1 MDISSHDF
9 TISDADFHRLVQFIQ
24 QNYGIDLSKKRQLIS
39 SRLSHSLREL
49 GYKDFRTFLEHLFS
63 TRDPA
68 DLELVLNKLTTNYTF
83 FLREQDHFAY
93 FQDKILPELSAKH
106 QRDQVLSIWS
116 AGCSSGEEPYT
127 LSICLK
133 EFLAPGPP
141 SGIPGCWPLTSLS
154 RPCPRPWPAST
165 SHPLT
170 CPTPGSSDIS
180 SGRGQG
186 GSTVSP
192 SPSGTT

>member
-1 MDISSHDF
+1 MDIFSHDF

-133 EFLAPGPP
+133 EFFGPRHP
-141 SGIPGCWPLTSLS
+141 SGTPGFWPLTSLS